1 MKLLADK
8 LSEEQ
13 AKELTSWHYPEEYS
27 IYNLPSWEIIVQ
39 KNYSLADSIKR
50 EKYIGYMN
58 DAGELVG
65 FVNLSLTK
73 EDTVFFGIGVNP
85 KYCDMGVGKTI
96 TKMAL
101 IESQKRFPNKPV
113 VLEVRTWNK
122 RAINC
127 YKSQGFEI
135 IGTTQ
140 QETYVGEGEFYIM
153 RYTGN

>member
-140 QETYVGEGEFYIM
+140 HETYAGEGEFYIM